1 MAQLRTKRSSP
12 NVNVTLPLSDGDLG
26 TFSFPCPLCGTGV
39 PILNT
44 KRNKPYCTCND
55 CGLQMFVRGK
65 NGIARLECMAQQGI
79 LVSVKEQ
86 SVAHGISLLNRVEQ
100 LKSQKHD
107 LEQKQGIIFSDK
119 NVENAIAL
127 VDAEIENVQQEL
139 AELSRVKRTDNE

>member
-1 MAQLRTKRSSP
+1 MAQLRTKRSFP
-12 NVNVTLPLSDGDLG
+12 NVNVTLPVSDGELG
-26 TFSFPCPLCGTGV
+26 TFSFPCPLCGAGV

-65 NGIARLECMAQQGI
+65 KGIARLERMAQQGI
-79 LVSVKEQ
+79 FVSVKEQ

-139 AELSRVKRTDNE
+139 AELSRVKQTDNE